1 MKTAEPDG
9 TPSAAVYRHGTVA
22 WWYLELPVGEN
33 CSWWRLDGYS
43 TYDED
48 GDSTDQEAQ
57 QLADDAR
64 EDIELSLS
72 NSEDS
77 DSESEESESD

>member
-1 MKTAEPDG
+1 MEKIAVGGGLTG
-9 TPSAAVYRHGTVA
+9 T
-22 WWYLELPVGEN
+22 L
-33 CSWWRLDGYS
+33 

-72 NSEDS
+72 NSEDN
-77 DSESEESESD
+77 DSESEESASD

>member
-1 MKTAEPDG
+1 MWLPG
-9 TPSAAVYRHGTVA
+9 TGAAGRLQCDH
-22 WWYLELPVGEN
+22 PVGEE

-48 GDSTDQEAQ
+48 GDSIDQEAQ

-64 EDIELSLS
+64 EDIELSMSLS

-77 DSESEESESD
+77 DFESEESESD

>member
-1 MKTAEPDG
+1 MEKVGSRGKAKANGWVD
-9 TPSAAVYRHGTVA
+9 
-22 WWYLELPVGEN
+22 LELPVGEK

-48 GDSTDQEAQ
+48 GDSTDQGAQ

>member
-1 MKTAEPDG
+1 MWLPG
-9 TPSAAVYRHGTVA
+9 AAGRLQCDH
-22 WWYLELPVGEN
+22 PVGEG

-48 GDSTDQEAQ
+48 GDSIDQEAQ

-77 DSESEESESD
+77 DSESEESASD

>member
-1 MKTAEPDG
+1 MEKNAVGGGLTG
-9 TPSAAVYRHGTVA
+9 T
-22 WWYLELPVGEN
+22 
-33 CSWWRLDGYS
+33 YS

-72 NSEDS
+72 NSEDN
-77 DSESEESESD
+77 DSESEESASDLWVC

>member
-1 MKTAEPDG
+1 MQSNVQHTNVSG
-9 TPSAAVYRHGTVA
+9 LQLVA
-22 WWYLELPVGEN
+22 N
-33 CSWWRLDGYS
+33 
-43 TYDED
+43 DED

-72 NSEDS
+72 NSEDN
-77 DSESEESESD
+77 DSESEESASD

>member
-1 MKTAEPDG
+1 MEKVGSRGKAKANGWVD
-9 TPSAAVYRHGTVA
+9 
-22 WWYLELPVGEN
+22 LELPVGEK

-48 GDSTDQEAQ
+48 GDSTDQEAE
-57 QLADDAR
+57 QLANDAR

-77 DSESEESESD
+77 DYEYKESASD